1 MNLSEYRLS
10 ENEQKRTRN
19 LLALMPKSG
28 RIALDIGARDGH
40 FSRLLAERFD
50 KVIALDLVKPNVS
63 HPKVQCLQGNV
74 AELPLADDAVDFVF
88 CTEVLEHL
96 RGNHLLSA
104 CQELQRVCSGRI
116 MIGVPYRQDLRVG
129 RTTCYSCRKKN
140 PPWGHVNQFDDTT
153 LISLFRDFSVE
164 AKRFV
169 GITDEHTN
177 ALATMIMDL
186 AGNPYGTYDQEETCI
201 HCDRKLLPPPQRTL
215 MQRILTRTGHLAR
228 RSTARFAKPH
238 ANWIHVLFAKG
249 VTMA

>member
-50 KVIALDLVKPNVS
+50 KVIALDLVKPNVP

-104 CQELQRVCSGRI
+104 CQELQRVC
-116 MIGVPYRQDLRVG
+116 
-129 RTTCYSCRKKN
+129 
-140 PPWGHVNQFDDTT
+140 
-153 LISLFRDFSVE
+153 
-164 AKRFV
+164 
-169 GITDEHTN
+169 
-177 ALATMIMDL
+177 
-186 AGNPYGTYDQEETCI
+186 
-201 HCDRKLLPPPQRTL
+201 
-215 MQRILTRTGHLAR
+215 
-228 RSTARFAKPH
+228 
-238 ANWIHVLFAKG
+238 
-249 VTMA
+249 